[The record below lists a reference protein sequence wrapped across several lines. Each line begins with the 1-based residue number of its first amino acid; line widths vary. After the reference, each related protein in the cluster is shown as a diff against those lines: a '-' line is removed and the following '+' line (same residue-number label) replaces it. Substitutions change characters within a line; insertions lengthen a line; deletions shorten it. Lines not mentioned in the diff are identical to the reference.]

1 MASSLKPSAG
11 RSALDLVDALAA
23 AGWGPIA
30 GADWRASRVLLE
42 TLARLMWKAK
52 TDRRGQLTITA
63 RQLSD
68 RSGYGDRWTR
78 THLSVLE
85 DTGVLQWERGGIKDG
100 RPQPGYMRIVKS
112 VLCEWIEVAR
122 QAHDE
127 ALRQRALEFTA
138 RLRTLKFLT
147 IRPKSRRKPLA
158 AVNTTL
164 PPYRGR
170 KAGSPRQPDPPN
182 SLKEDKMLP
191 PAVIDHLP
199 QICIHGAKSPLTCNR
214 CRYRAITDAQDA
226 AKARPPE
233 QPQLPVSPD
242 PDPEIQ
248 AMFDYMTAAHPD
260 LSPNT
265 RTWRKQL
272 LRDSL
277 DGLLQAWKEAREEAL
292 V

>member
-1 MASSLKPSAG
+1 MSQVRLTAG
-11 RSALDLVDALAA
+11 SPLPLLVGALGR
-23 AGWGPIA
+23 AGWGPLGQRSYQGLRALLRALADMLPARA
-30 GADWRASRVLLE
+30 GQGLTTQAQLADELGYTPRHVQDLILLAE
-42 TLARLMWKAK
+42 EIGLVSY
-52 TDRRGQLTITA
+52 RRGQVWEGIPNPGFIRVHKSMIVDLIRAA
-63 RQLSD
+63 R
-68 RSGYGDRWTR
+68 
-78 THLSVLE
+78 
-85 DTGVLQWERGGIKDG
+85 
-100 RPQPGYMRIVKS
+100 P
-112 VLCEWIEVAR
+112 
-122 QAHDE
+122 AHDQ
-127 ALRQRALEFTA
+127 ATRDRNHRT
-138 RLRTLKFLT
+138 RLRVLRCTLKNL
-147 IRPKSRRKPLA
+147 RSRQVPREGPELKPG
-158 AVNTTL
+158 L
-164 PPYRGR
+164 PPLKGK

-248 AMFDYMTAAHPD
+248 AMFDYMTDAHPD

-265 RTWRKQL
+265 REWRRQL